1 MTLTLVI
8 VSSLSAAVGS
18 LCTGYL
24 LKLIEHRREARDAT
38 QLEVA
43 RRRAVARFE
52 AIRTIHGMARELYHA
67 INGVVR
73 YEGEDLSY
81 SQRVEELCRD
91 LRQSARSEVEVLGEP
106 YVESVHALT
115 DAAMEVLRSSHRYSS
130 FGRREY
136 PYPVPPFFEDR
147 WMAFLDLS
155 IDLPRQKQQKEPE
168 MPQKPLPSL
177 DVKAQPPE
185 RRRKGDVLP
194 ALPLALEDKIRKPE
208 P

>member
-52 AIRTIHGMARELYHA
+52 AVRAIHGSARELYHA

-73 YEGEDLSY
+73 YAGEEPFY
-81 SQRVEELCRD
+81 NEQVIRLCRE
-91 LRQSARSEVEVLGEP
+91 LRQSARAEVEVLGEP
-106 YVESVHALT
+106 YVEGVHALT
-115 DAAMEVLRSSHRYSS
+115 DAAIKVLDYSGYSS
-130 FGRREY
+130 RGSFG
-136 PYPVPPFFEDR
+136 PVPYFFEDT
-147 WMAFLDLS
+147 WMSFLARS
-155 IDLPRQKQQKEPE
+155 IDVSGQKKKKKKPDVSQDLPPSLEAEARRPEQRQE
-168 MPQKPLPSL
+168 QKP
-177 DVKAQPPE
+177 DVSQ
-185 RRRKGDVLP
+185 D
-194 ALPLALEDKIRKPE
+194 LPLSLEAKMRKPE